1 MAFTIILYSC
11 FYFVQMKTNA
21 HWGSI
26 YVPTVE
32 YVSTMLVLMGVT
44 VLGQA
49 TKEQHVPEV
58 NEPRRQKT
66 NFRCFLPGPTQT
78 DLYSH
83 NRKQES

>member
-21 HWGSI
+21 HWGPI
-26 YVPTVE
+26 HVPTVVH
-32 YVSTMLVLMGVT
+32 VSTTLVLMDVT
-44 VLGQA
+44 VQGRG
-49 TKEQHVPEV
+49 TKEQYVPEV

-66 NFRCFLPGPTQT
+66 NFRCFRPGPTQT

-83 NRKQES
+83 NRKPES